1 MQIKELEDL
10 IKSQIKKVIVNI
22 LSDNQ
27 HLPILVK
34 SRGGAEIS
42 DWIQG
47 CFIEY
52 TKKHEYLKCPES
64 APKGKTKN
72 PWDARIFFQLNDL
85 REEIWIDFK
94 AFKLAGNDSN
104 PDIGTP
110 DKIIKFIKAG
120 GFYLLYVYVYY
131 EENNN
136 GLRFVKKND
145 ELTKVYFLKDISN
158 TVRRTPTNQLQVNIS
173 AEPTYRTRDE
183 FINLLMEKYREG
195 LERQRDKAIVK
206 LATITEEMLLLK
218 RSNNQSEQTILQ
230 KIR

>member
-120 GFYLLYVYVYY
+120 LCMEDFQLYNQILHTYY
-131 EENNN
+131 
-136 GLRFVKKND
+136 KNPRSR
-145 ELTKVYFLKDISN
+145 LK
-158 TVRRTPTNQLQVNIS
+158 
-173 AEPTYRTRDE
+173 
-183 FINLLMEKYREG
+183 INLNR
-195 LERQRDKAIVK
+195 V
-206 LATITEEMLLLK
+206 
-218 RSNNQSEQTILQ
+218 
-230 KIR
+230 